1 MQRDTLTQEPYR
13 SEVRPQQEEDTID
26 LLELCMGLL
35 DHWKLIA
42 ATAAAGAVLAA
53 LYTFLLVTPLYKAT
67 STIYVVSRN
76 DSVLNLSDIQ
86 IGSALTSDYIKVFEM
101 WEVHEKVIS
110 ALDLDYTYTQMDN
123 MLSVTNAND
132 TRMLDITVTDADPE
146 EAAAIANEYAEV
158 GASYI
163 AEKMKTDEP
172 TIMSSARVPANPFS
186 PSKTKNIL
194 LGFLAG
200 FPELDYAGSEA
211 FNTLRTNLSFAG
223 ETVKKIMITSCHA
236 SEGKS
241 YLSMNLMRTLAQ
253 RGMKVALVDADLR
266 RSMVNTQ
273 YGVQFEDGR
282 NDDKGLSHF
291 LAGMVGM
298 EEVIYQT
305 DIPGALMVP
314 VGRDVP
320 NPLALLS
327 NHHFKDLL
335 DTLAQMVDYVLVDAA
350 PVGVVID
357 AAEIAKSCDG
367 TLIAVQYN
375 DVRRQELL
383 DVKQQMEQSGCPIL
397 GTVLN
402 QVDYDSYLSRKYY
415 YRTYGKYGYY
425 NRYYKHKHTAEKK

>member
-1 MQRDTLTQEPYR
+1 MKQL
-13 SEVRPQQEEDTID
+13 
-26 LLELCMGLL
+26 
-35 DHWKLIA
+35 K
-42 ATAAAGAVLAA
+42 
-53 LYTFLLVTPLYKAT
+53 
-67 STIYVVSRN
+67 
-76 DSVLNLSDIQ
+76 
-86 IGSALTSDYIKVFEM
+86 
-101 WEVHEKVIS
+101 
-110 ALDLDYTYTQMDN
+110 
-123 MLSVTNAND
+123 
-132 TRMLDITVTDADPE
+132 IT
-146 EAAAIANEYAEV
+146 
-158 GASYI
+158 
-163 AEKMKTDEP
+163 K
-172 TIMSSARVPANPFS
+172 
-186 PSKTKNIL
+186 
-194 LGFLAG
+194 

-211 FNTLRTNLSFAG
+211 FNTLSTNLSFAG

-266 RSMVNTQ
+266 RSMVNAQ
-273 YGVQFEDGR
+273 YGLQFENGR

-305 DIPGALMVP
+305 DIPGAMMVP

-320 NPLALLS
+320 NPLDLLS

-383 DVKQQMEQSGCPIL
+383 DVKQQIEQSGCPIL

-415 YRTYGKYGYY
+415 YRPTANMATTTGTISTSTRLKRNERLYGLSRAFRLWCG
-425 NRYYKHKHTAEKK
+425 RRCPHAGRDVCHAGCGGGGWGHPSVCHLSQHAGHGTLSAGRVSAAS

>member
-1 MQRDTLTQEPYR
+1 MKQL
-13 SEVRPQQEEDTID
+13 
-26 LLELCMGLL
+26 
-35 DHWKLIA
+35 K
-42 ATAAAGAVLAA
+42 
-53 LYTFLLVTPLYKAT
+53 
-67 STIYVVSRN
+67 
-76 DSVLNLSDIQ
+76 
-86 IGSALTSDYIKVFEM
+86 
-101 WEVHEKVIS
+101 
-110 ALDLDYTYTQMDN
+110 
-123 MLSVTNAND
+123 
-132 TRMLDITVTDADPE
+132 IT
-146 EAAAIANEYAEV
+146 
-158 GASYI
+158 
-163 AEKMKTDEP
+163 K
-172 TIMSSARVPANPFS
+172 
-186 PSKTKNIL
+186 
-194 LGFLAG
+194 

-211 FNTLRTNLSFAG
+211 FNTLSTNLSFAG

-266 RSMVNTQ
+266 RSVVNAQ
-273 YGVQFEDGR
+273 YGLQFED
-282 NDDKGLSHF
+282 
-291 LAGMVGM
+291 
-298 EEVIYQT
+298 
-305 DIPGALMVP
+305 GALMVP

-335 DTLAQMVDYVLVDAA
+335 DALAQRVDYVLVDAA

-383 DVKQQMEQSGCPIL
+383 DVKQQIEQSGCPIL

-402 QVDYDSYLSRKYY
+402 QVDYDRYLSRKYY

-425 NRYYKHKHTAEKK
+425 NRYYKHKHAAEKK